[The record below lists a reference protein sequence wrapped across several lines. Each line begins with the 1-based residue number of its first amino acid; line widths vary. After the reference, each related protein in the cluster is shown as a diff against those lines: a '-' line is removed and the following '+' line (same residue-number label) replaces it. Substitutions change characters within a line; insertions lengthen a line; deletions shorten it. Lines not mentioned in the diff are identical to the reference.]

1 MSGLRQL
8 TRALSDGTGLSQ
20 EEIVLLVA
28 AAAVGTAV
36 IGLLRTLDALKEVF
50 PRAARTEHR
59 SVTDLDRPT
68 A

>member
-1 MSGLRQL
+1 MGVMSGTRHL

-36 IGLLRTLDALKEVF
+36 LVLLHTLDAVMDAL
-50 PRAARTEHR
+50 PGPTPTRDAAE
-59 SVTDLDRPT
+59 LPLRP
-68 A
+68 